1 MKGFKGFLKA
11 MMAAAMSVTMTL
23 TAFGG
28 GGIGSPCTVYA
39 ATDTVVDTGQCG
51 DALTYTVTGD
61 EESGYAMA
69 ITGTGDMNNYGLDE
83 WAAPWR
89 DYNFKSISIGD
100 GVTSIGDYAFVL
112 NGNKVKLTI
121 GKKVKSI
128 GECAFLQTGIT
139 GTLTIPASVQTIGES
154 AFEETAIT
162 KLVLGKGIK
171 ELGNDAFC
179 DTPSLKSVDASKAK
193 ALETIGRR
201 CFAGDVELNT
211 IKINANK
218 LKTVGSH
225 SLDIDSL
232 DIEKTQTLKITVIA
246 KSKNKYNKA
255 VTLINK
261 GRNSYSGG
269 NVYLTEFKFSYK
281 KG

>member
-1 MKGFKGFLKA
+1 
-11 MMAAAMSVTMTL
+11 
-23 TAFGG
+23 
-28 GGIGSPCTVYA
+28 
-39 ATDTVVDTGQCG
+39 
-51 DALTYTVTGD
+51 
-61 EESGYAMA
+61 MA

-112 NGNKVKLTI
+112 NGVEVKLTI
-121 GKKVKSI
+121 GKKVKRI
-128 GECAFLQTGIT
+128 GEAAFMDTGIK
-139 GTLTIPASVQTIGES
+139 GTLTIPNSVQTIGEN
-154 AFEETAIT
+154 AFSNSAIT

-171 ELGNDAFC
+171 ELGDYAFC

-193 ALETIGRR
+193 ALETIGEF
-201 CFAGDVELNT
+201 CFAGDEELNT

-218 LKTVGSH
+218 LKTVGGRSW
-225 SLDIDSL
+225 DIDSL
-232 DIEKTQTLKITVIA
+232 DIEKTQTVKITVIA

-261 GRNSYSGG
+261 GRPSYSGG

>member
-112 NGNKVKLTI
+112 NGVEVKLTI
-121 GKKVKSI
+121 GKKVKRI
-128 GECAFLQTGIT
+128 GEAAFMNTGIK
-139 GTLTIPASVQTIGES
+139 GTLTIPNSVQTIGEN
-154 AFEETAIT
+154 AFAQSAIT

-171 ELGNDAFC
+171 ELGDYAFC
-179 DTPSLKSVDASKAK
+179 YTPLKSVDASKAK
-193 ALETIGRR
+193 ALETIGEY
-201 CFAGDVELNT
+201 CFLDDGELNT

-218 LKTVGSH
+218 LKEVGNQ
-225 SLDIDSL
+225 SLSTYATT
-232 DIEKTQTLKITVIA
+232 KVTVIA
-246 KSKNKYNKA
+246 KTKSTYNKA
-255 VTLINK
+255 VKLLKDGDRVGFSTL
-261 GRNSYSGG
+261 
-269 NVYLTEFKFSYK
+269 KFAYK

>member
-100 GVTSIGDYAFVL
+100 GVTSIGDYAFVF
-112 NGNKVKLTI
+112 NGGEVKLTI
-121 GKKVKSI
+121 GKKVKRI
-128 GECAFLQTGIT
+128 GEAAFMNTGIK
-139 GTLTIPASVQTIGES
+139 GTLTIPNSVQTIGEN
-154 AFEETAIT
+154 AFSQSAIT

-171 ELGNDAFC
+171 ELGDYAFC
-179 DTPSLKSVDASKAK
+179 YSPLKSVDASKAK
-193 ALETIGRR
+193 ALETIGEY
-201 CFAGDVELNT
+201 CFLDDGELNT

-218 LKTVGSH
+218 LKTVGSY

-232 DIEKTQTLKITVIA
+232 DIEKTQTVKITVIA

-255 VTLINK
+255 VTLIKK
-261 GRNSYSGG
+261 GGHP
-269 NVYLTEFKFSYK
+269 YLTEFKFSYK

>member
-100 GVTSIGDYAFVL
+100 GVTSIGDYAFAS
-112 NGNKVKLTI
+112 NGVEVKLTI
-121 GKKVKSI
+121 GKKVKRI
-128 GECAFLQTGIT
+128 GESAFMDTGIK
-139 GTLTIPASVQTIGES
+139 GTLTIPNSVQTIGEA

-179 DTPSLKSVDASKAK
+179 DSPSLKSVDASKAK
-193 ALETIGRR
+193 ALETIGVR
-201 CFAGDVELNT
+201 CFAGDEELNT

-218 LKTVGSH
+218 LKTVGGH

-232 DIEKTQTLKITVIA
+232 DRVKTLKITVIA

-261 GRNSYSGG
+261 GRHSYSGG

>member
-1 MKGFKGFLKA
+1 MKRLKRFLTVTLA
-11 MMAAAMSVTMTL
+11 TALSVTMTSA
-23 TAFGG
+23 AFLW
-28 GGIGSPCTVYA
+28 GGIGSTCIAYA
-39 ATDTVVDTGQCG
+39 ASDTVAATGQCG
-51 DALTYTVTGD
+51 DNLTYTVTGD
-61 EESGYAMA
+61 NESGYAIS

-139 GTLTIPASVQTIGES
+139 GTLTIPASVQTMGEA
-154 AFEETAIT
+154 AFQETAIT

-171 ELGNDAFC
+171 ELGDYAFC
-179 DTPSLKSVDASKAK
+179 DCWSLKTIDASKSSK
-193 ALETIGRR
+193 LTLI
-201 CFAGDVELNT
+201 GDVCFNSDDQLKT
-211 IKINANK
+211 MKINANK
-218 LKTVGSH
+218 LKEVGNQ
-225 SLDIDSL
+225 SLSTYATT
-232 DIEKTQTLKITVIA
+232 KVTVIA
-246 KSKNKYNKA
+246 KTKSTYNKA
-255 VTLINK
+255 VKLLKDGDREGFSTL
-261 GRNSYSGG
+261 
-269 NVYLTEFKFSYK
+269 KFAYK